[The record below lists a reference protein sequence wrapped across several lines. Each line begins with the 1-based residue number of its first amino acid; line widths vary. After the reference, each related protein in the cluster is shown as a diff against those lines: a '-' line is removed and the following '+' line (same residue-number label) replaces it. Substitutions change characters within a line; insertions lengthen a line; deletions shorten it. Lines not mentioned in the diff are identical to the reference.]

1 MPARPLLTPQYRRPW
16 PVLLPDHNLAQG
28 HVSSHHPG
36 LQGAW
41 PWPAPQLP
49 SRPLVGCW
57 RHSLQPLCESLQAHF
72 CLAPAGLKPCFVLF
86 LSVRPTLNP
95 EAGPHPG
102 QVVHGYA
109 RAHPKPLPS
118 VGLLPPA
125 AQGPPAPRPLAHGQL
140 CPWPC
145 SCCGLS
151 CPDGSESRSP
161 ACLSSPRSPLEAA
174 CPRALLG
181 PVPQVGFPMT
191 VSQTLLS
198 RRPGPRPEAVL
209 LLFGPCPKACVQR
222 SA

>member
-1 MPARPLLTPQYRRPW
+1 MCPPTIPGSRGRGHGQLLSSLRDPW
-16 PVLLPDHNLAQG
+16 WAAGGIACSLCASLFRLTSV
-28 HVSSHHPG
+28 
-36 LQGAW
+36 
-41 PWPAPQLP
+41 
-49 SRPLVGCW
+49 
-57 RHSLQPLCESLQAHF
+57 SLQL
-72 CLAPAGLKPCFVLF
+72 GLKPCFVLF

-151 CPDGSESRSP
+151 CPDGSESQSP